1 MSEQGVDKEPIFDE
15 GLAIIHDELMKEIK
29 NHFSAGEPT
38 KQTSLNIALQY
49 LNSGM
54 MKAVIYERKNKLKL
68 EKEKAAMLAV
78 LKTWYACNCNRTSSC
93 LVEICGF
100 KAKQIV
106 EEIEK
111 LGGGG

>member
-1 MSEQGVDKEPIFDE
+1 MSKQGVGKKVWTIGHVPFD
-15 GLAIIHDELMKEIK
+15 GDTVIC
-29 NHFSAGEPT
+29 GP
-38 KQTSLNIALQY
+38 SLDGTIDVVEKSYCEQ
-49 LNSGM
+49 
-54 MKAVIYERKNKLKL
+54 L

-111 LGGGG
+111 LGGGKNG